1 MIGPLHSKK
10 RCSAVSRRECLT
22 SKQGCPRTH
31 LSARSTKP
39 TPSSPDF
46 VIRLLESCADGC
58 RCARAVDTSAT
69 QNVAD
74 EGGCLRRPFRIW
86 SQEVHRGRIATRADY
101 CEAQLRLSGSRI
113 RAWRRSVR
121 VICGPLIRRQRAS
134 HLARRVLASRLGSL
148 EEIVDDG
155 RTDLHFACGDASDLC
170 SKLEWAGAH
179 KQGIQSLGRQARAEF
194 LAKYTAERNYN
205 GLMDSYR
212 RTKEI
217 SRTAEETA
225 ASAFLPIKEIGSALR
240 GSSCE
245 RSRPYSDEKRIG
257 TGGTSL
263 S

>member
-1 MIGPLHSKK
+1 MKLFRSLLILSKRPSEFVDRAAAAVEALCEYFRSRSPTYKSGAQRRVFSRYPPRRVMIGPLHSRK

-101 CEAQLRLSGSRI
+101 CE
-113 RAWRRSVR
+113 
-121 VICGPLIRRQRAS
+121 
-134 HLARRVLASRLGSL
+134 
-148 EEIVDDG
+148 
-155 RTDLHFACGDASDLC
+155 
-170 SKLEWAGAH
+170 
-179 KQGIQSLGRQARAEF
+179 
-194 LAKYTAERNYN
+194 
-205 GLMDSYR
+205 
-212 RTKEI
+212 
-217 SRTAEETA
+217 
-225 ASAFLPIKEIGSALR
+225 
-240 GSSCE
+240 
-245 RSRPYSDEKRIG
+245 
-257 TGGTSL
+257 
-263 S
+263 